1 MLEGIFNQP
10 QGRSTDRYQSS
21 SWLYF
26 ISTEKSITISPRE
39 KYNFIFVSSLNTETD
54 NSIPTHTHLGLNDKN
69 VIATLMSVQFMEAS
83 ISKAQILESESSDKH
98 DLISYQQ
105 IDAFINGIF
114 ITGVNMSKNKLT
126 ILLFFSVCM
135 IWGTTWFA
143 MEVAVS
149 TIPPLFATGMRFL
162 IACPILIF
170 LARVLNQPLLFP
182 RGKEHWVIVVSIFYF
197 AIPFT
202 LMITGEMF
210 ISSGLASIIFANMPI
225 AVMMTSTLFLG
236 LRLAAHQIFGV
247 FTAVVS
253 LCVILSNELAIGG
266 DAIFLGSAALSIAVL
281 IHAFMYVLVQKY
293 CAEIQV
299 MTYNVVPSF
308 IAALLLIIG
317 SLLFE
322 KPNTLAFSPQSI
334 IAVAY
339 LGMFASV
346 GGIVAYFKLGNVS
359 SPFVAS
365 LCFLI
370 FPLIALSINAYISG
384 NVISDQSLFMLIP
397 LLIGVLFA
405 KLDLRS
411 RIFGHDSNR

>member
-299 MTYNVVPSF
+299 ITYNVVPSF

-384 NVISDQSLFMLIP
+384 DVISDQSLFMLIP

>member
-1 MLEGIFNQP
+1 
-10 QGRSTDRYQSS
+10 
-21 SWLYF
+21 
-26 ISTEKSITISPRE
+26 
-39 KYNFIFVSSLNTETD
+39 
-54 NSIPTHTHLGLNDKN
+54 
-69 VIATLMSVQFMEAS
+69 
-83 ISKAQILESESSDKH
+83 
-98 DLISYQQ
+98 
-105 IDAFINGIF
+105 
-114 ITGVNMSKNKLT
+114 MSKNKLT

-182 RGKEHWVIVVSIFYF
+182 RGKEHWVIIVSIFYF

-225 AVMMTSTLFLG
+225 AVMMTSTIFLG

-299 MTYNVVPSF
+299 ITYNVVPSF

-322 KPNTLAFSPQSI
+322 KPNTLAFSPQSV

-384 NVISDQSLFMLIP
+384 DVISDQSLFMLIP

-411 RIFGHDSNR
+411 RILGHDSNR

>member
-299 MTYNVVPSF
+299 ITYNVVPSF